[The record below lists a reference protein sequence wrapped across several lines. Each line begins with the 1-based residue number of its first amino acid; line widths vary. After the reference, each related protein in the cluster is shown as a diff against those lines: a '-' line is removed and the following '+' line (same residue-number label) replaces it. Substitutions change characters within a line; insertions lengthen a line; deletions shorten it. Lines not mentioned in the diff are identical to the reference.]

1 MTSSERRIIRW
12 VLQSHLAGGETASEK
27 SRMETAKVVTP
38 HHEDKNVFEG
48 GRFSRSELLEQLD
61 RIVRSKHFRNSKR
74 YPTFL
79 RFVVEQTLAGKT
91 EALKERTLGVDV
103 FARPNHYDTNEDP
116 IVRVT
121 AGEIRKRIAQYYQEP
136 GHDEEL
142 RIDLPLGS
150 YVPHFL
156 PAAHVIPIAEH
167 DHLRDQ
173 SDTSIAI
180 APALEHEMVGPEAN
194 ASAAKQSVAG
204 MGRLKRTFLFG
215 LLTTAAIL
223 TGILLRNHWRD
234 QGINYFWQPV
244 IASGTPA
251 LIVIGVHSLDERGQD
266 EPANTHASSTRDG
279 QENMLTSMI
288 RSDMVPVSDIVSY
301 SKVTDLLT
309 RRTHAYRTKGSS
321 DTTFEDLRQ
330 GPIIL
335 IGGLDNIWTKRLVA
349 PLRYGFFASNQLESE
364 IRDSKDPSHVWKFDN
379 MQPVSGDSRDYAI
392 VASYFDPTI
401 GQHVLVVAGIG
412 KAGTQAAAEFLT
424 SDQDLK
430 SWLTEE
436 KVPRG
441 KNVELVLSTEILDG
455 QPGPPHVVASS
466 IW

>member
-1 MTSSERRIIRW
+1 
-12 VLQSHLAGGETASEK
+12 
-27 SRMETAKVVTP
+27 METAKVITP
-38 HHEDKNVFEG
+38 HHEDKNLFED
-48 GRFSRSELLEQLD
+48 GRFSRSDLLEQLE

-103 FARPNHYDTNEDP
+103 FARPSHYDTNDDP

-167 DHLRDQ
+167 DHVRDQ
-173 SDTSIAI
+173 SYTSIAT
-180 APALEHEMVGPEAN
+180 APALEHEMVGPKAKTW
-194 ASAAKQSVAG
+194 ADKQSVAG
-204 MGRLKRTFLFG
+204 MGRWRNSFLPG
-215 LLTTAAIL
+215 LFLLLVAAVTL
-223 TGILLRNHWRD
+223 AGGVLLQNRLRD
-234 QGINYFWQPV
+234 QGIKYFWRPI
-244 IASGTPA
+244 IASGAPA

-266 EPANTHASSTRDG
+266 EPTNIRANSVRDG
-279 QENMLTSMI
+279 QENMLAAMV

-301 SKVTDLLT
+301 SEITDLLT
-309 RRTHAYRTKGSS
+309 RRTHVYRTKGSA
-321 DTTFEDLRQ
+321 DTAFEDLRQ
-330 GPIIL
+330 GPVIL

-349 PLRYGFFASNQLESE
+349 PLRFSFFASTQLESE
-364 IRDSKDPSHVWKFDN
+364 IRDSKDSSHVWKFDN
-379 MQPVSGDSRDYAI
+379 MQLVSGDSRDYAI
-392 VASYFDPTI
+392 VASYFDSTI
-401 GQHVLVVAGIG
+401 GQHVLVAAGIG
-412 KAGTQAAAEFLT
+412 KAGTQAAAEFVT

-430 SWLTEE
+430 SWLTQE

>member
-1 MTSSERRIIRW
+1 
-12 VLQSHLAGGETASEK
+12 
-27 SRMETAKVVTP
+27 METAKVVTP
-38 HHEDKNVFEG
+38 HHEDKNVFEE

-61 RIVRSKHFRNSKR
+61 RIVSSKHFRNSKR
-74 YPTFL
+74 YPSFL

-103 FARPNHYDTNEDP
+103 FARPNHYDTNDDP

-136 GHDEEL
+136 GHEEEL

-156 PAAHVIPIAEH
+156 PAHALQIAEH

-173 SDTSIAI
+173 SDASIATT
-180 APALEHEMVGPEAN
+180 PALEHEVVGPEAI
-194 ASAAKQSVAG
+194 ALAAKQSVTR

-215 LLTTAAIL
+215 LLFLLITVATLA
-223 TGILLRNHWRD
+223 GVLLRNHLRD

-244 IASGTPA
+244 IASGSPA

-266 EPANTHASSTRDG
+266 EPTNTHASSMRDG
-279 QENMLTSMI
+279 QGNMLAAMV
-288 RSDMVPVSDIVSY
+288 RSDMIPVSDIVSY
-301 SKVTDLLT
+301 SEITDLLT
-309 RRTHAYRTKGSS
+309 RRTHVYRTKGSA
-321 DTTFEDLRQ
+321 DTTLEDLRQ
-330 GPIIL
+330 GPVIL
-335 IGGLDNIWTKRLVA
+335 IGGLDNVWTKRLVA
-349 PLRYGFFASNQLESE
+349 PLRYSFFASTQLESE

-455 QPGPPHVVASS
+455 QPGPPHVVASY

>member
-1 MTSSERRIIRW
+1 MER
-12 VLQSHLAGGETASEK
+12 
-27 SRMETAKVVTP
+27 AKVVTA
-38 HHEDKNVFEG
+38 HNEDKNLFEV
-48 GRFSRSELLEQLD
+48 GRFSRSELLEQLE

-74 YPTFL
+74 YPTLL

-91 EALKERTLGVDV
+91 EGLKERTLGVDV

-136 GHDEEL
+136 GHEEEL

-156 PAAHVIPIAEH
+156 PAAYAIPSAEH
-167 DHLRDQ
+167 YNHRDQ
-173 SDTSIAI
+173 SDASIAI
-180 APALEHEMVGPEAN
+180 APLLEHEIAGPEVLGL
-194 ASAAKQSVAG
+194 AAKQSVAVAG
-204 MGRLKRTFLFG
+204 MGRWRKIFLSG
-215 LLTTAAIL
+215 LLTLLVTTAAL
-223 TGILLRNHWRD
+223 GAILLRNHRRD
-234 QGINYFWQPV
+234 QGIKYFWRPI
-244 IASGTPA
+244 IASRTPA
-251 LIVIGVHSLDERGQD
+251 LIVIGVHSLNERGQD
-266 EPANTHASSTRDG
+266 EPTKIHESSMQDG
-279 QENMLTSMI
+279 QENMLAAMV

-301 SKVTDLLT
+301 SEVTDLLT
-309 RRTHAYRTKGSS
+309 RRTHVYRTKGSA

-330 GPIIL
+330 GPVIL
-335 IGGLDNIWTKRLVA
+335 IGGLDNVWTKRLVA
-349 PLRYGFFASNQLESE
+349 LLRYSFFASTQLEGE
-364 IRDSKDPSHVWKFDN
+364 IRDRKDPSHVWKFDN
-379 MQPVSGDSRDYAI
+379 MQLVSGDSRDYAI
-392 VASYFDPTI
+392 VASYFDSTI
-401 GQHVLVVAGIG
+401 GQRVLVVAGIG
-412 KAGTQAAAEFLT
+412 KAGTQAAAEFVT

>member
-1 MTSSERRIIRW
+1 
-12 VLQSHLAGGETASEK
+12 
-27 SRMETAKVVTP
+27 METAKVVTL
-38 HHEDKNVFEG
+38 HHEDDSLFED
-48 GRFSRSELLEQLD
+48 GRFSRSELLEQLE

-79 RFVVEQTLAGKT
+79 RFVVERTLAGKT
-91 EALKERTLGVDV
+91 ETLKERTLGVDV
-103 FARPNHYDTNEDP
+103 FARPNHYDTNGDP

-136 GHDEEL
+136 GHEEEL
-142 RIDLPLGS
+142 RIELPLGS

-156 PAAHVIPIAEH
+156 PAPHASQIAKH
-167 DHLRDQ
+167 DHLRDR
-173 SDTSIAI
+173 SEILVAV
-180 APALEHEMVGPEAN
+180 APDLDREMLRPEAVGLT
-194 ASAAKQSVAG
+194 AKQSVG
-204 MGRLKRTFLFG
+204 LERRKRAFLFSF
-215 LLTTAAIL
+215 LFVLITAATL
-223 TGILLRNHWRD
+223 GGILLQNHLTDR
-234 QGINYFWQPV
+234 GINYFWQPI

-266 EPANTHASSTRDG
+266 DPTKIQANSIRDG
-279 QENMLTSMI
+279 QENMLAAMV

-301 SKVTDLLT
+301 SGITDLLT
-309 RRTHAYRTKGSS
+309 RRTHVYRTKGST

-330 GPIIL
+330 GPVIL
-335 IGGLDNIWTKRLVA
+335 MGGLDNIWTKRLIA
-349 PLRYGFFASNQLESE
+349 SLRFSFYASTQLESE
-364 IRDSKDPSHVWKFDN
+364 IRDSKDSSHVWKFNN
-379 MQPVSGDSRDYAI
+379 MQLVSGDSRDYAV
-392 VASYFDPTI
+392 VASYFDSTI
-401 GQHVLVVAGIG
+401 GQHVLIVAGIG
-412 KAGTQAAAEFLT
+412 KAGTQAAAEFVT

-430 SWLTEE
+430 SWLTQE